1 MGLGSKLRD
10 MFGVT
15 SGKGRM
21 YNPFDP
27 KSIMKADKKAEK
39 DKKKGRGKVTEEEEF
54 KRSDEGK
61 GDEAEQEGSKVTGEG
76 EGKGKERAVDEAQGR
91 FLRHLTDRV
100 CESHTIGFDSTP
112 DAVPINQHQQ
122 DTEQQGKSNE
132 ALQGQGSQLGGAVDN
147 LAPKV
152 APTMVGI
159 TNKTMYP
166 MSDAGPSSGTNPQ
179 TFQTGRSSS
188 VAHGGLRRRALND
201 PFRDPSPSPKAGGSH
216 RRRQVGN

>member
-39 DKKKGRGKVTEEEEF
+39 DKKKGRGNVT
-54 KRSDEGK
+54 KGDEGK
-61 GDEAEQEGSKVTGEG
+61 GTDEAKGEEAEGEASHVPD
-76 EGKGKERAVDEAQGR
+76 EGKGKERAVDEVQGR
-91 FLRHLTDRV
+91 FLQHLFPRV
-100 CESHTIGFDSTP
+100 CESHADGNDSTP
-112 DAVPINQHQQ
+112 DSVPINQHQQ
-122 DTEQQGKSNE
+122 DTEQQEKSNE
-132 ALQGQGSQLGGAVDN
+132 TLQGQGSQLGAAVEN

-166 MSDAGPSSGTNPQ
+166 MSDAGPSTGTNPQ
-179 TFQTGRSSS
+179 TFQTGRSSL
-188 VAHGGLRRRALND
+188 VAHGGLRRRAPND